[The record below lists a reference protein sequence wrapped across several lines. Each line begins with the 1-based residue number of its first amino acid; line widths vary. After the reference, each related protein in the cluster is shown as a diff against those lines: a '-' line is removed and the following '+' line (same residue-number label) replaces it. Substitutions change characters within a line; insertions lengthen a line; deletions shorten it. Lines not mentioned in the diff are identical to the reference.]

1 MRVITFLRQLVEQGG
16 FWRDDNIW
24 IKTSRI
30 QFVGACNPPTDA
42 GRVALSSRFL
52 RHVPLLLVDFPE
64 PDSLQQ
70 IYRTF
75 NSGMLKLF
83 PSLRGEAEAMT
94 EAMIQVYTAN
104 QQRFTAEQQPQY
116 IYSPRELSRWV
127 RGIYESIAQVD
138 TGLTK
143 EELVRVW
150 THEGTIGFQGVRFPF
165 GYWHPLPC
173 CQLGLLLLPPS

>member
-83 PSLRGEAEAMT
+83 PSLRGEAEAKAVFEKWDLDFAIVGET
-94 EAMIQVYTAN
+94 IAEDRFLIRLNGEVKADLPLATLSGSAPEYDRPWEATPAPAPLTDAPAVEDC
-104 QQRFTAEQQPQY
+104 AEALVELLGKRTPRLFFLPQ
-116 IYSPRELSRWV
+116 I
-127 RGIYESIAQVD
+127 
-138 TGLTK
+138 
-143 EELVRVW
+143 
-150 THEGTIGFQGVRFPF
+150 
-165 GYWHPLPC
+165 
-173 CQLGLLLLPPS
+173 